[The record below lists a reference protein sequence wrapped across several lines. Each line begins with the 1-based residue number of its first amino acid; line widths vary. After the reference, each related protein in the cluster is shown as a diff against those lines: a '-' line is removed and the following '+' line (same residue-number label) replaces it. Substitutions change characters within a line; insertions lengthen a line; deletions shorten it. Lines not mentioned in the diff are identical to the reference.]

1 MAGNAERG
9 RNHVEHLEDTVN
21 PKAGIPCAL
30 HMQMRTEA
38 RRKTD
43 TGISYRD
50 LEKHN
55 LS

>member
-1 MAGNAERG
+1 MQEEEGTMLSILKMLSLPR
-9 RNHVEHLEDTVN
+9 
-21 PKAGIPCAL
+21 AL
-30 HMQMRTEA
+30 HMQTRTEA
-38 RRKTD
+38 RKKTD